1 MDIDE
6 DGEWTDVVRK
16 SKVLATRM
24 KIRRKFLGY
33 FEAIASMPSHHR
45 TNGRNY
51 RMIVRRKLY
60 HNVMLEMDCLLAAVD
75 SMHMTVY
82 K

>member
-6 DGEWTDVVRK
+6 DGEWTDVAHR

-24 KIRRKFLGY
+24 KIRCKFLGY
-33 FEAIASMPSHHR
+33 FEAIASMPSHRH

-51 RMIVRRKLY
+51 RMIARRKLY

-75 SMHMTVY
+75 SLHMTVY

>member
-6 DGEWTDVVRK
+6 DGEWTDVVCK

-33 FEAIASMPSHHR
+33 FEAIASMPSHR
-45 TNGRNY
+45 CTNRQNY
-51 RMIVRRKLY
+51 RMIARRKLY
-60 HNVMLEMDCLLAAVD
+60 HDVMLEMDRLEFWQSNHSA
-75 SMHMTVY
+75 
-82 K
+82 